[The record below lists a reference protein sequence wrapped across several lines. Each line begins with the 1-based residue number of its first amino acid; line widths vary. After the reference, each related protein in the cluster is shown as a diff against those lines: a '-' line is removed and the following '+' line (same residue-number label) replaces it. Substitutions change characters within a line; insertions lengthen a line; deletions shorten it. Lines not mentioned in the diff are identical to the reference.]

1 MIACS
6 RMYNVAPAVREAWD
20 RVFGHVAEVSGV
32 PLEIVAHAAPAPL
45 DELWVRDDM
54 GSVLMCGWPFA
65 TADPRPVP
73 IAVPLP
79 APPRY
84 GGEPVYFSC
93 LAVRRDSE
101 FASVE
106 DTFGGRV
113 AWTVENSYSGYAALR
128 HHLLR
133 YRTPDRPDP
142 FREWV
147 GPLVTPAAAIA
158 SVLEGRADLAP
169 VDSFV
174 WDLLARHAPERIA
187 GLRVVG
193 RTDAAPFPP
202 IVASPGIAPDA
213 ADRLSDAFVS
223 IGEEASI
230 RPVLDSLLLEGFA
243 AVDAAAYDITRGRA
257 DTLT

>member
-6 RMYNVAPAVREAWD
+6 RMYNVAPAAREAWD
-20 RVFGHVAEVSGV
+20 RVFERAAEVSGV
-32 PLEIVAHAAPAPL
+32 PLEIVAHPAPAPL
-45 DELWVRDDM
+45 DELWARDDL
-54 GSVLMCGWPFA
+54 GAAFMCGWPFA

-79 APPRY
+79 APTHY
-84 GGEPVYFSC
+84 GGRPVYFSC
-93 LAVRRDSE
+93 LVVRRDSE

-106 DTFGGRV
+106 DTFGGHV
-113 AWTVENSYSGYAALR
+113 AWTVENSYSGFGALR

-133 YRTPDRPDP
+133 YRTAERPDP
-142 FREWV
+142 YREWI
-147 GPLVTPAAAIA
+147 GPLVTPAAAIE
-158 SVLEGRADLAP
+158 SLLEGRADLAP

-187 GLRVVG
+187 GVRVVG

-202 IVASPGIAPDA
+202 IVASPGIEPSA

-223 IGEEASI
+223 LGQETSI
-230 RPVLDSLLLEGFA
+230 RPALDSLLLKGFA
-243 AVDAAAYDITRGRA
+243 SVDAAAYDITRRRA
-257 DTLT
+257 GTLT